1 MDGLKHWLTAL
12 PRARSVRPAGPPFA
26 GSTVRHGRDVGGPL
40 NKAQAPASMLD
51 PAPQDSSLMGR
62 SFGRFRILAKLGQ
75 GGIATVWKA
84 HDELLG
90 RTVAL
95 KLLDESLSAT
105 HKTRLRF
112 VHEAQTASLLDHP
125 NIVTVFDAGESGSR
139 AYMALTLVD

>member
-1 MDGLKHWLTAL
+1 
-12 PRARSVRPAGPPFA
+12 
-26 GSTVRHGRDVGGPL
+26 
-40 NKAQAPASMLD
+40 
-51 PAPQDSSLMGR
+51 
-62 SFGRFRILAKLGQ
+62 ILAKLGQ

-139 AYMALTLVD
+139 AYMALTLVDGETVSDLAALRLMPVEEAVRIAICAAEALEHAHGRGVVHRDVTGRNIMVANDGRVFVLDFGLAL